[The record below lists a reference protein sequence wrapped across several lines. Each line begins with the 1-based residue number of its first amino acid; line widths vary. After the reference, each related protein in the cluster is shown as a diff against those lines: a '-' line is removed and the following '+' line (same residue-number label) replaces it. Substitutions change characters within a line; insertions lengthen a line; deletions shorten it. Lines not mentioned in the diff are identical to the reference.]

1 MALTGVDF
9 SDNYRRAAGAA
20 QAGAVEPKIL
30 GAQEDTNIFKESEQK
45 PAESVD
51 VKPQDPVNPSSHVNG
66 TTAHPNNNPWSSP
79 SLFGDLTIGSSSNN
93 NSGSSSNVDTTGVS
107 LWTDT
112 GSINPTSTEDDA
124 LFRIPEPATDTQV
137 AEEEEQKLQR
147 ETAHLFSTY
156 V

>member
-1 MALTGVDF
+1 MALTGIDF

-66 TTAHPNNNPWSSP
+66 TTPQQNQGLWGDFQ
-79 SLFGDLTIGSSSNN
+79 FGDLLTKPSSQDSKPPDPNL
-93 NSGSSSNVDTTGVS
+93 SSVS
-107 LWTDT
+107 LFAN
-112 GSINPTSTEDDA
+112 IDA
-124 LFRIPEPATDTQV
+124 QQQVETRNDLIKEAKIEEDTQMQ
-137 AEEEEQKLQR
+137 EKQEQELKK
-147 ETAHLFSTY
+147 ETAHLFAY